1 MYVIRYARTAHGPRT
16 QTRFAYEH
24 STHTDPRQRHSAP
37 MLQTLV
43 RCYTPPFH
51 STSALGEGIM
61 GMGSARE
68 NAELSIPDF
77 AGEPYFLGNF
87 QKCFFSMRAL
97 FPFIF
102 PEILR
107 KGNLRT
113 RSTAE
118 SFSRGW
124 LRVRLRVKRYAVD
137 ERFALRSF
145 LLRCYFFFSVL
156 GVAYATILLGG

>member
-1 MYVIRYARTAHGPRT
+1 
-16 QTRFAYEH
+16 
-24 STHTDPRQRHSAP
+24 
-37 MLQTLV
+37 
-43 RCYTPPFH
+43 
-51 STSALGEGIM
+51 M
-61 GMGSARE
+61 GRGSARE

-87 QKCFFSMRAL
+87 QKCFFFMRAL

-145 LLRCYFFFSVL
+145 LLRCSFFLL
-156 GVAYATILLGG
+156 GIAYATICVGQRNARKVVFRLVDLQNTLQRICVALLRCAKQRST

>member
-1 MYVIRYARTAHGPRT
+1 
-16 QTRFAYEH
+16 
-24 STHTDPRQRHSAP
+24 
-37 MLQTLV
+37 
-43 RCYTPPFH
+43 
-51 STSALGEGIM
+51 M
-61 GMGSARE
+61 GRGSARE

-137 ERFALRSF
+137 ERFALRRF
-145 LLRCYFFFSVL
+145 LLRCSFFFL
-156 GVAYATILLGG
+156 GIAYATICVGQRNARKVLSTCKTHFRGIALRCCVAQIFGVEGPV